1 VDCGKMQGRLNA
13 YLDGELPLTEQKSV
27 EEHLRSCP
35 VCRERVQQAVRL
47 AALLASIPVPEVP
60 PDLAER
66 IRAMARQRRRR
77 VIWGGWWREASTPM
91 RAAASLVLAVALTL
105 GTLMSWKITQPDPP
119 LVAAAFDYGL
129 DSFAGAPDGS
139 LEQAYLTL
147 LSSSAD
153 ERP

>member
-1 VDCGKMQGRLNA
+1 
-13 YLDGELPLTEQKSV
+13 
-27 EEHLRSCP
+27 
-35 VCRERVQQAVRL
+35 
-47 AALLASIPVPEVP
+47 
-60 PDLAER
+60 
-66 IRAMARQRRRR
+66 
-77 VIWGGWWREASTPM
+77 M

-119 LVAAAFDYGL
+119 LVAAGFDYGL

>member
-1 VDCGKMQGRLNA
+1 MDCGKMQEWLDA
-13 YLDGELPLTEQKSV
+13 YVDGQLSLTEQETV

-35 VCRERVQQAVRL
+35 VCRESVQQAVRL
-47 AALLASIPVPEVP
+47 AALLDSVPVPEVP

-77 VIWGGWWREASTPM
+77 VILGAWWREASAPM

-105 GTLMSWKITQPDPP
+105 GTLMSWRITQPSPPPPDP
-119 LVAAAFDYGL
+119 LLDYGL
-129 DSFAGAPDGS
+129 NSFAGAPDGS
-139 LEQAYLTL
+139 VEQAYLTL
-147 LSSSAD
+147 LGSPPD